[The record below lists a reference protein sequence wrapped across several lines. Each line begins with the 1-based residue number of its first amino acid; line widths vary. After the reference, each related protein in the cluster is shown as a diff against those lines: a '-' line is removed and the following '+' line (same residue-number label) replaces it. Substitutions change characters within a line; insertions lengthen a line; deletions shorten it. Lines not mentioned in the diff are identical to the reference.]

1 MFFVTV
7 KYLMPKAVI
16 IIRHI
21 METVTVNRVDTRVKG
36 FRILLSQND
45 IQWAIH
51 AVLLAD
57 PVGA

>member
-1 MFFVTV
+1 
-7 KYLMPKAVI
+7 MPKAVI